1 MSIGMWIL
9 VIIGGAAGFLST
21 MYILVSLF
29 AVIFHKLYRKI
40 RHGISMFE

>member
-9 VIIGGAAGFLST
+9 IIVGGAAGLLST

-29 AVIFHKLYRKI
+29 AVIFHKLFRKI
-40 RHGISMFE
+40 RHGISMFD